1 MAEGQLLRVLR
12 GGSGTRSLS
21 LARRG
26 LQHPPRGLASLSNLE
41 RLNLRDNQL
50 FSLSHEMEALSRLK
64 VLNLG
69 NNNFEEVPEQLKYLI
84 SLQKLYMFGN
94 KITKISPLIFDDLKN
109 LELLNLNKNQLSY
122 LPPEICR
129 LENLECVSLENNK
142 LEKIPKEFCC
152 LQNLR
157 VLHLSHNFI
166 TTLPEDIKHLKKLKI
181 LILSRNKIETLPDGI
196 CKLKRLKTL
205 DVAGNNIQIFPKAMG
220 YLQLEELFCE
230 DNPLLQK
237 NPVSAIQEEDI
248 LTLKEITARFIFTQ
262 LENENPLLCRAV
274 KQNPQA
280 QNLLSQR
287 QECAQCGHSFLS
299 MWLECVRFID
309 IKQKRM
315 KTSKNLQ
322 LLPVRSLLC
331 SYKCFYHRD
340 HELFGISVL

>member
-1 MAEGQLLRVLR
+1 MAEGKLLRVLR

-41 RLNLRDNQL
+41 RLSLRDNQL
-50 FSLSHEMEALSRLK
+50 FSLSHEMEALSR

-84 SLQKLYMFGN
+84 SLQKLYLFGN
-94 KITKISPLIFDDLKN
+94 KISKMSPLIFDELKN

-142 LEKIPKEFCC
+142 LEKIPKEFCY
-152 LQNLR
+152 LQNLHE
-157 VLHLSHNFI
+157 LHLSHNFI
-166 TTLPEDIKHLKKLKI
+166 TSLPEDIKHLKKLKT
-181 LILSRNKIETLPDGI
+181 LILSRNKIESLPD
-196 CKLKRLKTL
+196 
-205 DVAGNNIQIFPKAMG
+205 MG
-220 YLQLEELFCE
+220 YLQLEELYCE
-230 DNPLLQK
+230 NNPLLQK

-248 LTLKEITARFIFTQ
+248 LTLKELTARFIFTQ

-274 KQNPQA
+274 KQNTRA
-280 QNLLSQR
+280 QNLLSQK
-287 QECAQCGHSFLS
+287 QECARCGHSFLS

-322 LLPVRSLLC
+322 FLP
-331 SYKCFYHRD
+331 
-340 HELFGISVL
+340 